1 MAFRSLTWT
10 RSVSALMTAILLDID
25 GVLHV
30 SGEAVPGAPEAVK
43 ALREAGHPLRLV
55 TNNTTRARWK
65 LAAELRSLGI
75 EVAADDISTTPIAA
89 GRLLKGLKVL
99 ALTVESVR
107 EDLERDVKLVDED
120 AEVVLVGGA
129 DESDETAQ
137 VFRYEQLNRAFAEL
151 SGGAR
156 LVCLHKNRW
165 WQTADGP
172 LLDAG
177 AFVAGLE
184 YAAGVEAEVV
194 GKPTATYF
202 EAALA
207 ELGTR
212 AVDAVMVGDDIEADV
227 GAAKR
232 LGMRGVLV
240 RTGKFRRD
248 TLAAADPAP
257 DAVLDSIADLPAYL
271 SGDGR

>member
-1 MAFRSLTWT
+1 M
-10 RSVSALMTAILLDID
+10 
-25 GVLHV
+25 LHV
-30 SGEAVPGAPEAVK
+30 SGEAIPGAPETVK
-43 ALREAGHPLRLV
+43 ALREGGHPLRLV

-75 EVAADDISTTPIAA
+75 DVAEDEISTTPIAA
-89 GRLLKGLKVL
+89 GKLLTGLRVL
-99 ALTVESVR
+99 ALTMDSVK
-107 EDLERDVKLVDED
+107 EDLARHVKLVDEK
-120 AEVVLVGGA
+120 AEIVLVGGA
-129 DESDETAQ
+129 DETDETEE
-137 VFRYEQLNRAFAEL
+137 VFRYERLNRAFAEL
-151 SGGAR
+151 SEGAR
-156 LVCLHKNRW
+156 LVCLHRNRW

-194 GKPTATYF
+194 GKPTAAYF

-207 ELGTR
+207 ELG
-212 AVDAVMVGDDIEADV
+212 ASVDDAVMVGDDVEADV

-248 TLAAADPAP
+248 TLASAHPQP
-257 DAVLDSIADLPAYL
+257 DAIIDSIADLPDYL
-271 SGDGR
+271 AGAGR